1 MVCIKCGGTLVEKQ
15 DLIYKFKYLSCFN
28 CGKTYQNTATILR
41 FRIQEK
47 NIKEKKS
54 LEEMKLLVKI
64 PSRERPD
71 VLFKIIDLYVGMSRN
86 ENTTFLISLDDNDE
100 TMTNLFIKA
109 VIETYA
115 NILKDRIFFEFGK
128 SKNKIDAINRD
139 VEMFDWDIILLTSDD
154 MIPQKVGYDDII
166 IEKMKENFPDTDGIL
181 WFNDGYTGKKL
192 NTLPILGRTY
202 YNRFNYIYNPE
213 YITWWADN
221 EFTIV
226 GNLLNKQIYFDDCI
240 IKHEHPVNNKDIIYD
255 NLYDKNDDP
264 ILRNIDEDTFNKR
277 IKINFEVDII

>member
-226 GNLLNKQIYFDDCI
+226 GNLLNKQVYFDDCI
-240 IKHEHPVNNKDIIYD
+240 IKHEHPANNNTVYYD
-255 NLYDKNDDP
+255 DLYDKNDA
-264 ILRNIDEDTFNKR
+264 IEFKEKDEAVFNER
-277 IKINFEVDII
+277 LKINFEVNII